1 MLQFRR
7 RDHLSG
13 GDFGWLKARH
23 HFKVTPQGDPA
34 HGPLGALVVWNDD
47 EIAPGTGFDFHGHKE
62 MEIITYVREGAVTH
76 QDTIGSLGRTEAGD
90 VQVMSAGTGIR
101 HAEHNRGEV
110 PLRLFQIWLLPR
122 TSGGHPHW
130 HSRKFPKLDRAGQL
144 VTLASGDPR
153 DLDALP
159 IRADARVL
167 GATLMPGD
175 AVSYDLA
182 EGRCAYLAAARGV
195 VAVNGQ
201 RLETGDGAAAIFE
214 RRLDI
219 RAEEEAEIVMVDTGP
234 APGAGEGGARP
245 L

>member
-7 RDHLSG
+7 RDRLSG

-23 HFKVTPQGDPA
+23 HFKVTPHGDPA

-47 EIAPGTGFDFHGHKE
+47 EIAPGTGFDLHGHKD
-62 MEIITYVREGAVTH
+62 MEIISYVREGAVTH

-101 HAEHNRGEV
+101 HAEHNRGEA
-110 PLRLFQIWLLPR
+110 PLKLFQIWLLPR
-122 TSGGHPHW
+122 ASGGQPDW
-130 HSRKFPKLDRAGQL
+130 SARKFPKADRAGQL

-153 DLDALP
+153 DVDALP

-182 EGRCAYLAAARGV
+182 EGRSAYLAPARGV
-195 VAVNGQ
+195 VTVNGQ
-201 RLETGDGAAAIFE
+201 RLETGDGVAAVSE

-219 RAEEEAEIVMVDTGP
+219 QAEDEAEIVLVDVGP
-234 APGAGEGGARP
+234 APAA
-245 L
+245 

>member
-1 MLQFRR
+1 MLQLRR
-7 RDHLSG
+7 RDRLSG

-47 EIAPGTGFDFHGHKE
+47 EIAPGAGFDFHGHKN

-76 QDTIGSLGRTEAGD
+76 QDTIGSVGRTEAGD
-90 VQVMSAGTGIR
+90 VQIMSAGAGIR

-122 TSGGHPHW
+122 TSGGRPDW
-130 HSRKFPKLDRAGQL
+130 SSRTFPRTDRAGQL

-153 DLDALP
+153 DADALP

-167 GATLMPGD
+167 GATLMRGD
-175 AVSYDLA
+175 TVSYDLA
-182 EGRCAYLAAARGV
+182 EGRYAYLVPARGAV
-195 VAVNGQ
+195 TVNGA
-201 RLETGDGAAAIFE
+201 RLETGDGVAAIAE
-214 RRLDI
+214 PRLDI
-219 RAEEEAEIVMVDTGP
+219 RADDEAEIVLVDAGPGP
-234 APGAGEGGARP
+234 AT
-245 L
+245 